1 MTPKDF
7 LELSEKEILEQYTLK
22 EMETIM
28 ANFAIQKIKEDKLIK
43 QDMTIKEFNK
53 MASTDIDLVAKLV
66 IDLTKQDIFKNT
78 RKRAYIE
85 ARSIFYVIMKKE
97 YNATYEMIGEYMRG
111 NGKNVTH
118 ATMIHAVNSFKDY
131 AAFNNY
137 LSLGRESILNKV
149 TELKYSE
156 N

>member
-1 MTPKDF
+1 
-7 LELSEKEILEQYTLK
+7 
-22 EMETIM
+22 METIM

-66 IDLTKQDIFKNT
+66 IDLTKLDIFKNT

-97 YNATYEMIGEYMRG
+97 YNFDLPR
-111 NGKNVTH
+111 
-118 ATMIHAVNSFKDY
+118 
-131 AAFNNY
+131 
-137 LSLGRESILNKV
+137 
-149 TELKYSE
+149 
-156 N
+156 